1 MVWTEGLNSGF
12 SESNKIAH
20 LITRYTRGHV
30 LELGAGMRKT
40 WPHFTSVDSCVA
52 ANGARPTGIDIVQN
66 CSDLCLFGDESWDAI
81 FSSHLLE
88 HFNPKEVPFVLKE
101 WTRVL
106 REGAFLV
113 LYVPSANLYP
123 KAGTP
128 GANDD
133 HKWDI
138 YPGDIEKLL
147 QEHTNCGWTQLEKEE
162 RAQDDE
168 YSHFLVFQKRNDG
181 KFVEK
186 IWQRNPD
193 GKKRALLIRFGAI
206 GDLMQ
211 ASSVLDGLKQQN
223 MHVTWL
229 GHANTISV
237 IRHDPRIDEF
247 CLHDQDQVPN
257 AELGPYWKAL
267 EERYDRV
274 INLCESVEGGLL
286 QMPGKLQHSYADE
299 TRRKLYGCVNYLE
312 RTADIAGVP
321 HGGKVKFYATELE
334 KEWARKEKAK
344 HSGPVVVW
352 CLTGTSHHKTYP
364 YVDTVLSW
372 LIEKTPAIVYLYGD
386 KYIAKPLQDA
396 IIDCLKNNNI
406 PTDRIKGICGLWNI
420 RESLSFAT
428 IADVVVGPETGVMN
442 AVCHEKDVHKII
454 YLSHSSH
461 ENLTKNWENTNVV
474 IPELKNSPC
483 YPCHRLH
490 YDWTFCNKVES
501 TGAALCA
508 SAIKPEIIF
517 KSIVDYLLKK
527 AKEAA

>member
-1 MVWTEGLNSGF
+1 MWIEGQNSGF
-12 SESNKIAH
+12 CESDKIAH
-20 LITRYTRGHV
+20 LIVRYTRGHV

-66 CSDLCLFGDESWDAI
+66 CKDLSLFGDKSWDAV

-88 HFNPKEVPFVLKE
+88 HFDPKEVPQVLKE

-106 REGAFLV
+106 REWGYLV

-133 HKWDI
+133 HKWNI
-138 YPGDIEKLL
+138 YPGDIERLL
-147 QEHTNCGWTQLEKEE
+147 KQHTKCGWTQLEREE
-162 RAQDDE
+162 RNQNDE

-186 IWQRNPD
+186 IWNRNPD
-193 GKKRALLIRFGAI
+193 NKKRALIIRFGAI

-211 ASSVLDGLKQQN
+211 SSSILDGLKEKDY
-223 MHVTWL
+223 HVTWL
-229 GHANTISV
+229 GHANNISV
-237 IRHDPRIDEF
+237 LKHDPRIDEF

-267 EERYDRV
+267 EERYDHI

-286 QMPGKLQHSYADE
+286 QMPGKLQHSYSDE
-299 TRRKLYGCVNYLE
+299 TRRKVYGVVNYLD
-312 RTADIAGVP
+312 RTADIADVKR
-321 HGGKVKFYATELE
+321 GGKVKFFATDFE
-334 KEWARKEKAK
+334 KQWAQKEKNKYA
-344 HSGPVVVW
+344 GPVVVW

-364 YVDTVLSW
+364 YVDTVVKW

-386 KYIAKPLQDA
+386 KYVAKPLQDA
-396 IIDCLKNNNI
+396 IIECLKRNKV
-406 PTDRIKGICGLWNI
+406 PTNRVKGICGLWNI
-420 RESLSFAT
+420 RESLSFAQ
-428 IADVVVGPETGVMN
+428 IADVVIGPETGVMN
-442 AVCHEKDVHKII
+442 AVCHEEKVAKVI

-461 ENLTKNWENTNVV
+461 ENLTRDWLNTTVLTPD
-474 IPELKNSPC
+474 IKDSPC

-508 SAIKPEIIF
+508 SAIRPEIVF
-517 KSIVDYLLKK
+517 KATFDHLIKK
-527 AKEAA
+527 AQEVS